1 MTEKQKAA
9 VERVAG
15 QRYWRGSE
23 ARVVVDAW
31 RASGEGLAGFARRY
45 GIQPRRVS
53 RWARELEERGEPVRF
68 HPVRLVGEAEI
79 GRRSEESRIEIE
91 LGDGATVRV
100 PAGFAAED
108 LARVLEVLASETT
121 GAAC

>member
-1 MTEKQKAA
+1 MADKQKAA

-68 HPVRLVGEAEI
+68 HPVQVVGQGA
-79 GRRSEESRIEIE
+79 GVRGEESRIEIE

>member
-1 MTEKQKAA
+1 MADKERAA
-9 VERVAG
+9 VKRVAG
-15 QRYWRGSE
+15 RRYWRGSE

-31 RASGEGLAGFARRY
+31 RASGEGLAAFARRY

-68 HPVRLVGEAEI
+68 HPVQVVGQGERVR
-79 GRRSEESRIEIE
+79 GEESRIEIE

-100 PAGFAAED
+100 SAGFAAED
-108 LARVLEVLASETT
+108 LARVLEVLGSETT

>member
-1 MTEKQKAA
+1 MGDKQKAA

-68 HPVRLVGEAEI
+68 HPVQVVGQGA
-79 GRRSEESRIEIE
+79 GVRGEESRIEIE